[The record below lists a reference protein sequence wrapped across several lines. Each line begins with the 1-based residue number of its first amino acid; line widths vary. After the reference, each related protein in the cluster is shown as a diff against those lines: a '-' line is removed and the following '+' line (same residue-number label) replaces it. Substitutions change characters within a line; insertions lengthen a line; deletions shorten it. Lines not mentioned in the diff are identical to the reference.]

1 MSLSCHLETRRE
13 AAFTLIEL
21 LIVIA
26 IIAALAGMLMPMIRL
41 AERMSKGT
49 ATRAVMA
56 KLDTACRLFRAEIGP
71 YPYQQTYADLA
82 AGEAWSNR
90 LFYQLG
96 TDIAKDDRD
105 KVIADGDSA
114 AKLYAVLP
122 NQPGWPVPA
131 GIYSF
136 VLPDLGKEAYTK
148 ESWGFLSMSN
158 RMAAERARLA
168 IYSGNI
174 GITGPKLAVPYV
186 EGSGNT
192 YTRRVMPSDPLLT
205 PGGSPPRTA
214 TSADRPGLARNYL
227 EGELERSFISGDA
240 VLDAWRRP
248 LLYVCQV
255 TEGMSASFMMTS
267 QGVGALDSYLFG
279 LQPMGRISLNESR
292 LDRTTGQPVLAGA
305 GLPDLNRMRHSDRRS
320 HAPDALELE
329 FELWSAGPDGR
340 ADWMRD
346 AVSNTDNVPLA
357 PYDLKI
363 P

>member
-1 MSLSCHLETRRE
+1 MTSPNAART
-13 AAFTLIEL
+13 AFTLIEL

-26 IIAALAGMLMPMIRL
+26 IVAALAGLMMPLLRIADRS
-41 AERMSKGT
+41 AKAT

-56 KLDTACRLFRAEIGP
+56 KVDTACRLFRSELGP
-71 YPYQQTYADLA
+71 YPYQPAYADLA
-82 AGEAWSNR
+82 VGEAWTNR

-105 KVIADGDSA
+105 KVIADADSA
-114 AKLYAVLP
+114 AKLYTVLTS
-122 NQPGWPVPA
+122 QPGWPVPA

-168 IYSGNI
+168 IYSGNT

-186 EGSGNT
+186 AGSGNV

-205 PGGSPPRTA
+205 PGGTPPRKA

-227 EGELERSFISGDA
+227 EGELEQRYISGDA
-240 VLDAWRRP
+240 VLDAWRHP

-279 LQPMGRISLNESR
+279 LQPMGRTSLNAER
-292 LDRTTGQPVLAGA
+292 LDRITGQPVVAGA
-305 GLPDLNRMRHSDRRS
+305 GLPDLGSMRHSDRRS
-320 HAPDALELE
+320 HAPNGLELE

-340 ADWMRD
+340 AEWMRD
-346 AVSNTDNVPLA
+346 GSGNTDNVPLA